1 MKGCQILPALRF
13 LNPLQTRVRRA
24 VMRPLM
30 LALLPAALA
39 ACQAGHPAIAD
50 GVGPI
55 DSKQWS
61 SAGLYLAGQ
70 HAVDAGDM
78 KTAADLLPMALQGDP
93 SNGELAQQALIALI
107 SDGRFD
113 PAIVLAK
120 QTIDQD
126 PKAPLAAIMLAV
138 DAIHRGKPAEARKLL
153 TGMGEDAVG
162 RIAQPLILA
171 WLTLE
176 EQGLD
181 QAEAAMKPIN
191 AVDGL
196 KPLVES
202 HLAMMEEIKGKPADA
217 AKRFATLIDEDH
229 VTSHVMEVY
238 LDLLH
243 RQGNDKEAE
252 KVLAKFRGM
261 SDEVT
266 GAMADVLA
274 EQLKRPAPKQ
284 PLIDTSAKG
293 VAEVL
298 FDIGGLLRSD
308 KLNGQSILFSRLALY
323 LNPNLDIA
331 KLLVGGLLQDG
342 KHLDSAVEAYQA
354 IPVQSPYHWSA
365 QLAIA
370 DCLRDLKKT
379 DEALKQLQDLVV
391 AEPKRSEAAITLGD
405 LYRQEKRFSDAAEAY
420 STAIERIGKP
430 QQNDWAVFYF
440 RGTSYERNKQW
451 DKAEPDF
458 LKALELSPD
467 QPYVL
472 NYLAYTWVEK
482 REHLDQA
489 LPMLEKAVE
498 ARPEE
503 GFIVDSLGWAYYQLG
518 KYDKAVGYLERA
530 VELQPDDPVLN
541 DHLGDAYWRVGR
553 KAEARFQ
560 WSRALN
566 FKPEPDQVG
575 QIESKIQNG
584 MPAET
589 GKTQQDG

>member
-1 MKGCQILPALRF
+1 MPILPAFRF
-13 LNPLQTRVRRA
+13 LRSL
-24 VMRPLM
+24 RPLIF
-30 LALLPAALA
+30 ALLPAALA

-50 GVGPI
+50 STGQING
-55 DSKQWS
+55 KTWS
-61 SAGLYLAGQ
+61 PAGLYLAGQ

-78 KTAADLLPMALQGDP
+78 KTAADLLPLALQSDP
-93 SNGELAQQALIALI
+93 GNGALAQQALVALI

-113 PAIVLAK
+113 QAIDLAK
-120 QTIDQD
+120 QTVQVD
-126 PKAPLAAIMLAV
+126 PKAPLAAILLAV
-138 DAIHRGKPAEARKLL
+138 DAIHRDKPAEARKLL
-153 TGMGEDAVG
+153 SAMGEDAVG
-162 RIAQPLILA
+162 RIAQPLVLA

-181 QAEAAMKPIN
+181 QAKEAMKPVT

-202 HLAMMEEIKGKPADA
+202 HLAMMEAMSGKPDAA
-217 AKRFATLIDEDH
+217 AKRFAGLIAEDH
-229 VTSHVMEVY
+229 ITSHVVEVY

-243 RQGNDKEAE
+243 RQGKDMEAQQ
-252 KVLAKFRGM
+252 VLTKFRGM
-261 SDEVT
+261 SDEIT
-266 GAMADVLA
+266 GAMSDVL
-274 EQLKRPAPKQ
+274 EQKLKQPAPKQ
-284 PLIDTSAKG
+284 PLIDTPAKG

-323 LNPNLDIA
+323 LNPQLDIA

-342 KHLDSAVEAYQA
+342 KHLESAIEIYRQ
-354 IPVQSPYHWSA
+354 IPADSPYHWSA
-365 QLAIA
+365 QLAVA
-370 DCLRDLKKT
+370 DCLRDLERT
-379 DEALKQLQDLVV
+379 DETEKQLQSLV
-391 AEPKRSEAAITLGD
+391 ASETKRAEAAIALGD
-405 LYRQEKRFSDAAEAY
+405 LYRKEKRFGDAAGAY
-420 STAIERIGKP
+420 TTAIDRMGKP

-440 RGTSYERNKQW
+440 RGTAYERNKQW

-489 LPMLEKAVE
+489 LKMLEKAVE

-518 KYDKAVGYLERA
+518 DYKKAVGYLERA

-553 KAEARFQ
+553 KAEAKFQ

-575 QIESKIQNG
+575 QIEGKIKDG

-589 GKTQQDG
+589 GKSTQQDG